1 MTEILV
7 LEGGFNEEHKVS
19 LTTAKEVKKVF
30 KKNKINYR
38 SLIVNPRT
46 FENIIDKYSNKL
58 ICFNA
63 LHGTFGEDGKIQ
75 KILKKKKF
83 KFTHSGI
90 YASKNCFNKINS
102 KKMLTKYKIPTPIF
116 FEIKP
121 NFLNESYLNKYKK
134 KFDKFI
140 IKPNESG
147 SSFGVRIKKNKND
160 FHNLIKNLKNYKK
173 ELKYHNSLIVEKY
186 IDGKELTVS
195 VLEIYNKLQ
204 SLEVTEILSK
214 NKFFDYK
221 AKYSKGYAKHILP
234 ANIPSNI
241 YKRCLSIALRAH
253 KILKCNVISR
263 TDFIYEKKS
272 KKIFYLETN
281 SQPGLTA
288 ISLVP
293 EQARFKNISFEG
305 IILQLIK
312 KINE

>member
-1 MTEILV
+1 MTEILI

-19 LTTAKEVKKVF
+19 LTTAKQVKKVF

-121 NFLNESYLNKYKK
+121 NLLNESYLNKYKK

-147 SSFGVRIKKNKND
+147 SSFGVKIIKTKND
-160 FHNLIKNLKNYKK
+160 LDNLIKNLQNYKK
-173 ELKYHNSLIVEKY
+173 K
-186 IDGKELTVS
+186 T
-195 VLEIYNKLQ
+195 
-204 SLEVTEILSK
+204 
-214 NKFFDYK
+214 
-221 AKYSKGYAKHILP
+221 
-234 ANIPSNI
+234 
-241 YKRCLSIALRAH
+241 
-253 KILKCNVISR
+253 
-263 TDFIYEKKS
+263 
-272 KKIFYLETN
+272 
-281 SQPGLTA
+281 
-288 ISLVP
+288 
-293 EQARFKNISFEG
+293 
-305 IILQLIK
+305 
-312 KINE
+312 